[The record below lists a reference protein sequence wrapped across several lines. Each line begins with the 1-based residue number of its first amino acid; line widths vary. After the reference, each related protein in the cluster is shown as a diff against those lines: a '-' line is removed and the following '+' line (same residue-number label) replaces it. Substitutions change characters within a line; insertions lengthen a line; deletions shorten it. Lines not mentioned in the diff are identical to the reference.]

1 MIPKIIHY
9 CWLSNDPIPEELQF
23 YIQTW
28 KKYFSDY
35 EFVKWDF
42 TRFNKSDRIWV
53 SQAFDNKKYA
63 FAADY
68 IRLYAIYHYG
78 GIYLDSDVEVLN
90 SFNDYLNLKTMIG
103 WQYNHRGLEVA
114 VFGAEKG
121 QEWVGKC
128 LDYYKDR
135 PFIKADGQF
144 DMFTL
149 PLLVEN
155 VLKDNGY
162 KFITVDNIDSAYH
175 VSNAKCIPVFEPDFF
190 SPKSFD
196 GRLHIS
202 GNTVSIHHFV
212 ASWTSPMHRFLRKL
226 AIKIGGYRL
235 KNFLS
240 FVKKKICN

>member
-42 TRFNKSDRIWV
+42 TRFNKSDSIWV

-175 VSNAKCIPVFEPDFF
+175 VSNAKCIPVFEPDRV
-190 SPKSFD
+190 SPIDHRLCNSHNSTQVKVAWYSCKSHTHYLLNYISLRTALVKAHR
-196 GRLHIS
+196 RLTPALAHL
-202 GNTVSIHHFV
+202 
-212 ASWTSPMHRFLRKL
+212 SP
-226 AIKIGGYRL
+226 
-235 KNFLS
+235 
-240 FVKKKICN
+240 